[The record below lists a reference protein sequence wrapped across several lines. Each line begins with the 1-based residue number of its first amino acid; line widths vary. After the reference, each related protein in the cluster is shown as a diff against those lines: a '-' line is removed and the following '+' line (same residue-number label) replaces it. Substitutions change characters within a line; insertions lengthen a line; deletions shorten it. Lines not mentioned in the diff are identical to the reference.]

1 MEKSKIF
8 ELNRW
13 DDETIYLN
21 DDTRIYF
28 CHEQDC
34 CEEVYADLTALEDT
48 GFATDTTITKETL
61 QIEIVEG
68 YGIRLN
74 GYGIPCY
81 NNQNG
86 YYNSYIT
93 IYVNDEAIKTFDV
106 DDFGKE
112 NQYYL

>member
-1 MEKSKIF
+1 MFHTIF
-8 ELNRW
+8 LH
-13 DDETIYLN
+13 DG
-21 DDTRIYF
+21 TRIYF

-61 QIEIVEG
+61 KIEIVEN
-68 YGIRLN
+68 YGVRIN

-93 IYVNDEAIKTFDV
+93 IYVNDEAFETFDV
-106 DDFGKE
+106 DFNGLPNK
-112 NQYYL
+112 YYL